1 MKCGRCSADI
11 APGQRV
17 CLQCGAILEADPSST
32 VAIRF
37 DLLRA
42 KRARSNQP
50 EAADPA
56 PEQSLILQI
65 RGLQRKLSL
74 HHVQNLV
81 VGRADPGSGFYPDFD
96 LGPFGAE
103 QRGVSRQ
110 HLMLNY
116 ANGILTVTD
125 LDSAN
130 GTRLNGQALQ
140 ALRPYPVN
148 DGDELI
154 LGQLAIGVRYGT

>member
-11 APGQRV
+11 TPGQTT
-17 CLQCGAILEADPSST
+17 CPQCGAVLEVDPSST
-32 VAIRF
+32 VAIRY

-42 KRARSNQP
+42 KRGRNNQP
-50 EAADPA
+50 DAAESA
-56 PEQSLILQI
+56 PERNLILQI
-65 RGLQRKLSL
+65 RGLQRRINLAY
-74 HHVQNLV
+74 VQNIVL
-81 VGRADPGSGFYPDFD
+81 GRADPGSGFYPDFD

-110 HLMLNY
+110 HVLLNY
-116 ANGILTVTD
+116 ASGILTVTD

-130 GTRLNGQALQ
+130 GTRLNGQTLQ
-140 ALRPYPVN
+140 PQRPYPVN

-154 LGQLAIGVRYGT
+154 LGQLAIGVRYGS